1 MKIIWITTQ
10 FPSSANDT
18 KGIFIF
24 RTIKELSKHFD
35 ITVLCLYPVIPPLI
49 PMIKNP
55 RNSIELYKLWRAKYP
70 RFPEPPKD
78 LGANVIYAKYFRL
91 PRGWFQSSEGR
102 LAYYAIRKHLKKIIT
117 KQSII
122 HASWLFPEGDL
133 ASIIH
138 KKFGLPYIVT
148 LRGSDVNYLKVHSR
162 KWEKVNEMLLS
173 ASYIT
178 SVSSALYT
186 TLSEKKVNIRE
197 DKKALTHTIYD
208 FEGFAIKESN
218 LCRNKNDLN
227 IKDKIIFFAGNL
239 RKLKN
244 INILI
249 DSVYELQKKIPQLK
263 LLIAG
268 VGEEGNDL
276 KKQVDKFG
284 ITECVLF
291 LGSLNSSQ
299 MVDYYNAADVFCLPS
314 RTEGTPNVII
324 EALLCGTPVV
334 ASAVGEI
341 PYIIEDDKN
350 GYKVEPGS
358 VSSLSNSL
366 HKALSREWD
375 REALRA
381 SVAQLSP
388 DAVIKEYYSVY
399 DSISNQ

>member
-10 FPSSANDT
+10 FPSSVNDT

-24 RTIKELSKHFD
+24 RTVKELSKHFD

-55 RNSIELYKLWRAKYP
+55 RNSIKLYKLWRAKYP

-78 LGANVIYAKYFRL
+78 LETNVIYAKYFRL

-148 LRGSDVNYLKVHSR
+148 LRGSDVNYLKVPSR
-162 KWEKVNEMLLS
+162 KWEKVNEIVLS
-173 ASYIT
+173 ARYIT
-178 SVSSALYT
+178 SVSSALYK
-186 TLSEKKVNIRE
+186 TLSEKKVNIPE

-208 FEGFAIKESN
+208 FEGFTIKESN
-218 LCRNKNDLN
+218 VCRNKNSLS

-249 DSVYELQKKIPQLK
+249 NSVNELLNKIPQLK
-263 LLIAG
+263 LLVAG
-268 VGEEGNDL
+268 IGEEEYDL
-276 KKQVDKFG
+276 KKQVDKLG
-284 ITECVLF
+284 ITESVRF
-291 LGSLNSSQ
+291 LGALNSSQ
-299 MVDYYNAADVFCLPS
+299 LVDYYNATDVFCLPS
-314 RTEGTPNVII
+314 RTEGTPNVVI

-341 PYIIEDDKN
+341 PNIVKDGKN
-350 GYKVEPGS
+350 GYIVQPGS
-358 VSSLSNSL
+358 VASLSNSL

-375 REALRA
+375 RDALRS
-381 SVAQLSP
+381 SVAHLSP

-399 DSISNQ
+399 NSISNQ